1 MLYTTIP
8 LSHIWCSSYYIST
21 PHWGQNTF
29 RRLTHPFPSHFPS
42 HRAWEESFPATPR
55 LGRILPSAHAMAAPP
70 PTMDA
75 ANATHRE
82 PRGARPGSPARPE
95 NAPFSRRSCG
105 AFSRRSAHSPAEEI
119 GAVRPGER
127 TILPEIGTS
136 AQRNLAALATTIHR
150 TLLLTTAQYTWAR
163 QGT

>member
-1 MLYTTIP
+1 MP
-8 LSHIWCSSYYIST
+8 LGVRIGAIMPALCSDVAIMPTQFFGCDYAEIMPGIRGWT
-21 PHWGQNTF
+21 Q
-29 RRLTHPFPSHFPS
+29 
-42 HRAWEESFPATPR
+42 
-55 LGRILPSAHAMAAPP
+55 GRILPQPRRRRDEDPSQRTRDGGGGAHH
-70 PTMDA
+70 MDA

-105 AFSRRSAHSPAEEI
+105 AFSRRSAHSPTEEI

>member
-1 MLYTTIP
+1 MLY
-8 LSHIWCSSYYIST
+8 YYYTLVPYLVFFLLYLNSTLGTKYFPTLDTSISQSF
-21 PHWGQNTF
+21 PQSP
-29 RRLTHPFPSHFPS
+29 RLGRILPSH
-42 HRAWEESFPATPR
+42 AR

-105 AFSRRSAHSPAEEI
+105 AFSRRSAHSPTEEI